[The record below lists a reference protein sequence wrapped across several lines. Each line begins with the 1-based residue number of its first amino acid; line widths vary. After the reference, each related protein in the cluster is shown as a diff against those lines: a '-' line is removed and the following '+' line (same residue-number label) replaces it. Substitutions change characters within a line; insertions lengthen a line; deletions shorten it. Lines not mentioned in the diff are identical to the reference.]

1 MLEKLHDSLQRIVLD
16 KVFGKLKGMVKGEIL
31 KVLYLCLFECMG
43 CILIIDYLV
52 FNGSA

>member
-31 KVLYLCLFECMG
+31 KVLYVLF
-43 CILIIDYLV
+43 V
-52 FNGSA
+52 FVCAAFY